1 MADTAEQTQYDTE
14 LAAVN
19 KLTGMEKVRAKEAL
33 DAKYPQGRPGG
44 ASTASTA
51 EIAAGLKASTSL
63 NFGIGEALL
72 NDPTYGAELK
82 KVFELYKTNKTAAID
97 ALFKTKF
104 AKLDSDARAR
114 YVTKLENSDLYKQG
128 LKSWVTGIK
137 RQLKQQGST
146 LTDQQ
151 LEDYYMRGID
161 EITILDEAL
170 TGTKFEP
177 GKTGGSQADLYNQIL
192 RTATANGI
200 STNLLPK
207 VLGFDTIDQVI
218 KELQTGASLDD
229 FNQKIRNYAKAAVPE
244 WAKKLTGV
252 QRVRAK
258 EAFDAKYPDGR
269 PANAPMSN
277 ADIASGLKIA
287 TNLGI
292 GEALLNDPTYGEE
305 LRKVFELYKTNK
317 TAAVDALFKSRF
329 AKLDSDARSR
339 YVTKLENSDLYKEG
353 LKSWLIGVKRN
364 LKQQGSTLTDQQL
377 EDYYMRGI
385 DEITILDEALTG
397 TKFEPGKTGGSQA
410 DLYNQIL
417 RTATANGISTTLLP
431 KVLGFDS
438 IDQVIKELQT
448 GASLDDFN
456 QKIRNY
462 AKAAVPE
469 WAKKLIDQGSDLTDI
484 ISPYRATMADE
495 LELPYTSIDVT
506 DSVVQ
511 NALSSNMSLAD
522 MRKQLRQDTR
532 WQYTDRAK
540 ESVSTAALKVLR
552 DFGFQG

>member
-1 MADTAEQTQYDTE
+1 MADESTRLAGAKTSTDVAGLKTYTANVNGKPADFKWDEAKSLLLGSNGIPYTGTVTWNDATVTYKDGKQVSSTPTPKPATSRPDKDISNE
-14 LAAVN
+14 EAAKITAGVQATT
-19 KLTGMEKVRAKEAL
+19 KA
-33 DAKYPQGRPGG
+33 
-44 ASTASTA
+44 ASDA
-51 EIAAGLKASTSL
+51 EIAAGIKAATNL
-63 NFGIGEALL
+63 GIGEALL

-128 LKSWVTGIK
+128 LKSWTTGIK

-170 TGTKFEP
+170 SGTKFVP
-177 GKTGGSQADLYNQIL
+177 GKTGGN
-192 RTATANGI
+192 
-200 STNLLPK
+200 
-207 VLGFDTIDQVI
+207 
-218 KELQTGASLDD
+218 
-229 FNQKIRNYAKAAVPE
+229 
-244 WAKKLTGV
+244 
-252 QRVRAK
+252 
-258 EAFDAKYPDGR
+258 
-269 PANAPMSN
+269 
-277 ADIASGLKIA
+277 
-287 TNLGI
+287 
-292 GEALLNDPTYGEE
+292 
-305 LRKVFELYKTNK
+305 
-317 TAAVDALFKSRF
+317 
-329 AKLDSDARSR
+329 
-339 YVTKLENSDLYKEG
+339 
-353 LKSWLIGVKRN
+353 
-364 LKQQGSTLTDQQL
+364 
-377 EDYYMRGI
+377 
-385 DEITILDEALTG
+385 
-397 TKFEPGKTGGSQA
+397 QA

-469 WAKKLIDQGSDLTDI
+469 WAKKLIDQGTDLTDI

-522 MRKQLRQDTR
+522 MRKQLRQDSR